1 MSTRSRVFIG
11 SSSEGI
17 KVADAVRLLLMNE
30 LGESATVEPW
40 TRKFELSATYIESL
54 EKIVAEADFAV
65 LVLTPDDVT
74 TSRNSKKLAP
84 RDNVIFELG
93 LFMGGLGRERCYLVH
108 ENDPQGKANLKLPS
122 DLLGVK
128 AATFKSPD
136 DDDLEAALN
145 VGCALI
151 AKQIKKLPLRY
162 KLSSEE
168 AAAQS
173 SMHSF
178 SERLAGA
185 WWEYVS
191 VGDKQWLSFFRI
203 ELDNLHNS
211 VQFEDGRHFEPD
223 GELTAR
229 WKSVTTRYFREEN
242 KVVYL
247 WQGSYPSS
255 TEASPQDRFHGYGE
269 FEFEVPAK
277 SSEPISRGHG
287 KFWNVDESHPERTLI
302 KVVQLRRV
310 LDRDIATMTNGKQK
324 EVRDLVTRT
333 FCDW

>member
-11 SSSEGI
+11 SSSEGLE
-17 KVADAVRLLLMNE
+17 VAEAVRLQLIKE
-30 LGESATVEPW
+30 LGENATVELW
-40 TRKFELSATYIESL
+40 THKFEFSETYIESL
-54 EKIVAEADFAV
+54 EKIVGEADFAI
-65 LVLTPDDVT
+65 LVFTPDDVT
-74 TSRNSKKLAP
+74 TSRSKKNFSP

-93 LFMGGLGRERCYLVH
+93 LCMGGLGRERCYLVY
-108 ENDPQGKANLKLPS
+108 EEDSTGKVNLKLPS

-128 AATFKSPD
+128 SATFKRQGGE
-136 DDDLEAALN
+136 DLETVLDAK
-145 VGCALI
+145 CALI
-151 AKQIKKLPLRY
+151 ARKISILGIRH
-162 KLSSEE
+162 KLSPDEVV
-168 AAAQS
+168 AQV
-173 SMHSF
+173 SMLAF
-178 SERLAGA
+178 CERLAGA

-191 VGDKQWLSFFRI
+191 VGDKRWLSFFRI

-211 VQFEDGRHFEPD
+211 AQFEDGRHFEPD

-255 TEASPQDRFHGYGE
+255 TEASPQGRFHGYGE
-269 FEFEVPAK
+269 FEFEVPVK

-310 LDRDIATMTNGKQK
+310 PDKDISMMTCGKQK
-324 EVRDLVTRT
+324 EIKRLVART
-333 FCDW
+333 FRDW